1 MPEYFTR
8 MTKINHGDMTLFF
21 FFYVLHITGGVGVSK
36 PTTAYT
42 TNCPYPTNRL
52 YQMPLYIV
60 SFKFHDFNSGYPYIC
75 KVNIVHTLDS
85 S

>member
-1 MPEYFTR
+1 MI
-8 MTKINHGDMTLFF
+8 KINHGDMSLVFF
-21 FFYVLHITGGVGVSK
+21 LDVLHITGGVGVWK

-52 YQMPLYIV
+52 YQMPLYIA
-60 SFKFHDFNSGYPYIC
+60 SFKFHDFNGGYPYIY

>member
-1 MPEYFTR
+1 MPEYFTW
-8 MTKINHGDMTLFF
+8 MAKIYYGDMSL
-21 FFYVLHITGGVGVSK
+21 FFYVLHITGGVGVSR
-36 PTTAYT
+36 PTAAYT
-42 TNCPYPTNRL
+42 INCPYPTNRL

-60 SFKFHDFNSGYPYIC
+60 SFKFHDFYSGYPYIY